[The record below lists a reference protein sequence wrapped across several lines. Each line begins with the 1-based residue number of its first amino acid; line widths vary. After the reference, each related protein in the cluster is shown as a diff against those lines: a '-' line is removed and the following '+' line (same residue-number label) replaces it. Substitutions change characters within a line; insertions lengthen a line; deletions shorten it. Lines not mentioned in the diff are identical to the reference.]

1 MFLERFLLSAPI
13 AFAAIAIFGG
23 IASISLGMGYRRL
36 GVALAIIFATAVGVS
51 VAAWFV
57 GAFAG
62 LALAGRG
69 EGAGVAAIVFAF
81 ALAGIAGIVTLAA
94 GIGWIVLKRERYLSR
109 GNRSRALV
117 AVGLAFF
124 LVAGASAAMQLIRVT
139 PGLMSDRMLTGQ
151 ASGLNG
157 PLRAEARD
165 ELLAR
170 GQAAVPDVI
179 ASLQNANQSDLHTF
193 ESGLN
198 GAVMYHLE
206 LLGVLGGPQAIAE
219 LRKWFNSDNA
229 PDIRATAARG
239 LGEAGDTERAHAIAL
254 LLEERNYEWRKS
266 HFQLLRALT
275 LLKAKDELAHVK
287 SALQFTQDEEGSSF
301 QIGLIGEGIQY
312 LVTIDTPEA
321 WTVVSEV
328 ANAGDAH
335 RRETVERVLKD
346 LGKSLPDSAATATQQ
361 DPAPNVSSAS
371 NTPL

>member
-1 MFLERFLLSAPI
+1 MFLERFLLSAPVG
-13 AFAAIAIFGG
+13 FAAIALFSG
-23 IASISLGMGYRRL
+23 IAFLAAGAGYRRL
-36 GVALAIIFATAVGVS
+36 SVALAIVFTLTITVS

-81 ALAGIAGIVTLAA
+81 AVAGLSSLVTLAA
-94 GIGWIVLKRERYLSR
+94 GVAWIVWKRGRYLSR
-109 GNRSRALV
+109 GIGTRALV

-124 LVAGASAAMQLIRVT
+124 VIAGASATRQLVRVT
-139 PGLMSDRMLTGQ
+139 PRLMSDRALTGQ

-165 ELLAR
+165 EILAR
-170 GQAAVPDVI
+170 GQDAVPDVV
-179 ASLQNANQSDLHTF
+179 ASLQYANQSDLHTF

-206 LLGVLGGPQAIAE
+206 VLGSLGGSQAVTE
-219 LRKWFNSDNA
+219 LRKWFNSDCA

-239 LGEAGDTERAHAIAL
+239 LGEAGDAESAQAIAL
-254 LLEERNYEWRKS
+254 LLEERSYEWRKC

-275 LLKAKDELAHVK
+275 LLKANEQLAHVK
-287 SALQFTQDEEGSSF
+287 SALQFTSDEEGSSF
-301 QIGLIGEGIQY
+301 QIGLIGEGVQY
-312 LVTIDTPEA
+312 LVAIDTPEA
-321 WTVVSEV
+321 WAVISEV
-328 ANAGDAH
+328 ASTGDER

-346 LGKSLPDSAATATQQ
+346 LGKSLPETATAAT
-361 DPAPNVSSAS
+361 PK
-371 NTPL
+371 